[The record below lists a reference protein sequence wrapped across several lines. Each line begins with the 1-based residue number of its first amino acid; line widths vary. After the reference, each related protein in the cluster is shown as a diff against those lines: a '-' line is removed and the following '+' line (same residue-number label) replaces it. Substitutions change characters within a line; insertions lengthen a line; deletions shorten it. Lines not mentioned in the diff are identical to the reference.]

1 MIAQDVEGLR
11 ILGRRM
17 RYVGRIDP
25 SKAPPEQDSLTYK
38 IRWLARQL
46 PEKDGNHLAPHTLG
60 AKF

>member
-11 ILGRRM
+11 ILGLRM
-17 RYVGRIDP
+17 RYIGRIDSP
-25 SKAPPEQDSLTYK
+25 KAPLEQGFLTYK
-38 IRWLARQL
+38 PRWLARQL